1 MAVEINKAMLIKNNA
16 HQVCWVQKC

>member
-1 MAVEINKAMLIKNNA
+1 MAVETNKAMLIKNNA